1 MSTDT
6 NIDELVKRSKAAGAK
21 LETLD
26 QKTLDGVVRAIA
38 KVVYDNAEQLAR
50 MTVDETRMGKYEDKI
65 LKCKGKSRIIW
76 NSLKGVKSRGIISV
90 NEATG
95 ITEVAKPMGVIAAV
109 TPTTNPV
116 VTPMCNSM
124 FAIKG
129 GNTIIVAPHPRA
141 AKVNSFLAELI
152 RKAVVEAGAPAD
164 IYLTLD
170 TPSVEATG
178 ELMKKADVV
187 VATGGGPMVKAA
199 YSSGK
204 PSFGVGPGN
213 VQVLLDRNIDLADT
227 VEKILVGRTYDN
239 GIICAAEQA
248 VIAHKEDAEA
258 VIAQFKKS
266 GAHYISKAEE
276 VSRIVK
282 ILFPNGVIN
291 KDAVGQ
297 SVEKLAKLVSI
308 EIPAGTRA
316 LLLEGADEELRL
328 EKMFPV
334 LALYRYSSWEEAVG
348 IAYRNLKLQGL
359 GHSVSLHSTNQDHIN
374 YAGVTLPV
382 SRIMVNQVASTN
394 VGGAFINGLN
404 PTTTIG
410 CGSWGNNSISE
421 NLFYKH
427 LINVSRIAMVKKGAK
442 IPTDDEIWGE

>member
-1 MSTDT
+1 MDAG
-6 NIDELVKRSKAAGAK
+6 IDDLVKRSRIAGSK
-21 LETLD
+21 LEALD

-50 MTVDETRMGKYEDKI
+50 MAVDETRMGKYEDKV

-76 NSLKGVKSRGIISV
+76 NALKNVKSRGIISV
-90 NEATG
+90 NETTG
-95 ITEVAKPMGVIAAV
+95 ITEIAKPMGVIAAV

-116 VTPMCNSM
+116 VTPMCNAM

-129 GNTIIVAPHPRA
+129 ANTIIVAPHPRA
-141 AKVNSFLAELI
+141 AKLNSFLAELI
-152 RKAVVEAGAPAD
+152 RKAIVEAGAPAD
-164 IYLTLD
+164 IYLTLEA
-170 TPSVEATG
+170 PSVETTA
-178 ELMKKADVV
+178 ELMRKADVV
-187 VATGGGPMVKAA
+187 VATGGGAMVKAA

-213 VQVLLDRNIDLADT
+213 VQVLLDRNLNLPET

-239 GIICAAEQA
+239 GIICSSEQS
-248 VIAHKEDAEA
+248 VIVHKEDAEA
-258 VIAQFKKS
+258 VISQFQKS
-266 GAHYISKAEE
+266 GAYYISKPEE

-282 ILFPNGVIN
+282 ILFPGGVIS

-297 SVEKLAKLVSI
+297 SVETLAKLVNI
-308 EIPAGTRA
+308 QVPAGTRA
-316 LLLEGADEELRL
+316 LLMEGADEELRF

-334 LALYRYSSWEEAVG
+334 LAVYRYDSWEEAVET
-348 IAYRNLKLQGL
+348 AYKNLKLQGI
-359 GHSVSLHSTNQDHIN
+359 GHSVSLHSSNQEHIN
-374 YAGVTLPV
+374 YAGVRLPV
-382 SRIMVNQVASTN
+382 SRIMVNQVSSTN

-427 LINVSRIAMVKKGAK
+427 LINISRIAAVKKDAK
-442 IPTDDEIWGE
+442 IPADDEIWGE

>member
-1 MSTDT
+1 MSTI
-6 NIDELVKRSKAAGAK
+6 IDELVKRSKIAGEK

-50 MTVDETRMGKYEDKI
+50 MSVDETRMGKYEDKL

-76 NSLKGVKSRGIISV
+76 NALKGVKSHGIISV

-95 ITEVAKPMGVIAAV
+95 ITEIAKPMGVIAAV

-116 VTPMCNSM
+116 VTPMCNAM

-129 GNTIIVAPHPRA
+129 ANTIIVAPHPRA
-141 AKVNSFLAELI
+141 AKVNSFVAELF
-152 RKAVVEAGAPAD
+152 RKAIVEAGAPAD
-164 IYLTLD
+164 IYLTLEA
-170 TPSVEATG
+170 PSVEMTA
-178 ELMKKADVV
+178 ELMGKADVV
-187 VATGGGPMVKAA
+187 VATGGGAMVKAA

-213 VQVLLDRNIDLADT
+213 VQVLLDRNLNLPET

-239 GIICAAEQA
+239 GIICSSEQS
-248 VIAHKEDAEA
+248 VIVHKEDAEA
-258 VIAQFKKS
+258 VISQFQKS
-266 GAHYISKAEE
+266 GAYYISKPDE

-282 ILFPNGVIN
+282 ILFPNGVIS

-297 SVEKLAKLVSI
+297 SVETLAKLVNI
-308 EIPAGTRA
+308 EIPAGTRS
-316 LLLEGADEELRL
+316 LLLEGVDEELRL

-334 LALYRYSSWEEAVG
+334 LALYRYDSWEEAVE
-348 IAYRNLKLQGL
+348 IAYKNLKLQGM
-359 GHSVSLHSTNQDHIN
+359 GHSVSLHSLDQEHIN
-374 YAGVTLPV
+374 YAGVRLPV
-382 SRIMVNQVASTN
+382 SRIMVNQVSSTN

-427 LINVSRIAMVKKGAK
+427 LINVSRIARVKKDAK

>member
-1 MSTDT
+1 MKMNA
-6 NIDELVKRSKAAGAK
+6 NIDDLVKRSKIAGAK

-26 QKTLDGVVRAIA
+26 QKTLDGIVRAIA

-50 MTVDETRMGKYEDKI
+50 MTVDETRMGKYEDKV

-76 NSLKGVKSRGIISV
+76 NALKNVKSRGIISV
-90 NEATG
+90 NETTG

-116 VTPMCNSM
+116 VTPMCNAM
-124 FAIKG
+124 YAIKG
-129 GNTIIVAPHPRA
+129 ANTIIVAPHPRA

-164 IYLTLD
+164 IYLTLEAP
-170 TPSVEATG
+170 TVEMTA
-178 ELMKKADVV
+178 ELMGKADVV
-187 VATGGGPMVKAA
+187 VATGGGAMVKAA

-213 VQVLLDRNIDLADT
+213 VQVLLDRNLNLSET

-239 GIICAAEQA
+239 GIICSAEQA
-248 VIAHKEDAEA
+248 VIVHKEDAEA
-258 VIAQFKKS
+258 VISQFQKS
-266 GAHYISKAEE
+266 GAYYISKPEE

-282 ILFPNGVIN
+282 ILFPKGVIS

-297 SVEKLAKLVSI
+297 SVETLAKLVNI
-308 EIPAGTRA
+308 QVPAETRA

-334 LALYRYSSWEEAVG
+334 LAVYRYDSWEEAVE
-348 IAYRNLKLQGL
+348 IAYKNLKLQGI
-359 GHSVSLHSTNQDHIN
+359 GHSVSLHSLNQEHIN
-374 YAGVTLPV
+374 YAAVRLPV
-382 SRIMVNQVASTN
+382 SRIMVNQVSSTN

-427 LINVSRIAMVKKGAK
+427 LINVSRIAAVKKDAK
-442 IPTDDEIWGE
+442 IPNDDEIWGE

>member
-1 MSTDT
+1 MGTDT
-6 NIDELVKRSKAAGAK
+6 SIDELIKRSKAAGAK

-26 QKTLDGVVRAIA
+26 QKTVDGVVRAIA
-38 KVVYDNAEQLAR
+38 KVVYDNADQLAR
-50 MTVDETRMGKYEDKI
+50 MTVDETRMGKYEDKV

-76 NSLKGVKSRGIISV
+76 NALKGVKSRGILSV

-95 ITEVAKPMGVIAAV
+95 ITEIAKPMGVIAAV

-116 VTPMCNSM
+116 VTPMCNAM
-124 FAIKG
+124 YAIKG

-141 AKVNSFLAELI
+141 AKVNSFLAGLI
-152 RKAVVEAGAPAD
+152 QKAIVAAGAPAD
-164 IYLTLD
+164 IYLTLESA
-170 TPSVEATG
+170 SVEATG
-178 ELMKKADVV
+178 ELMKKVDVV

-213 VQVLLDRNIDLADT
+213 VQVLLDRNLDLAET
-227 VEKILVGRTYDN
+227 VKKILVGRTYDN

-248 VIAHKEDAEA
+248 VITHKEDADA
-258 VIAQFKKS
+258 VIAEFKKQ
-266 GAHYISKAEE
+266 GAYYISKADE

-297 SVEKLAKLVSI
+297 SVEKLAQLVNI
-308 EIPAGTRA
+308 EIPAGTQA

-334 LALYRYSSWEEAVG
+334 LALYRYSSWEEAVE

-359 GHSVSLHSTNQDHIN
+359 GHSISLHSSNQDHIN

-382 SRIMVNQVASTN
+382 SRIMVNQTSSTN

-427 LINVSRIAMVKKGAK
+427 LINISRIAAVKKDAK
-442 IPTDDEIWGE
+442 IPTDDQIWGD

>member
-1 MSTDT
+1 MNA
-6 NIDELVKRSKAAGAK
+6 NIDDLVKRSKIAGAEM
-21 LETLD
+21 ETLD

-50 MTVDETRMGKYEDKI
+50 MTVDETRMGKYEDKV

-76 NSLKGVKSRGIISV
+76 NALKNVKSRGIISV
-90 NEATG
+90 NETTG

-116 VTPMCNSM
+116 VTPMCNAM
-124 FAIKG
+124 YAIKG
-129 GNTIIVAPHPRA
+129 ANTIIVAPHPRA

-164 IYLTLD
+164 IYLTLEAP
-170 TPSVEATG
+170 TVEMTA
-178 ELMKKADVV
+178 ELMGKADVV
-187 VATGGGPMVKAA
+187 VATGGGAMVKAA

-213 VQVLLDRNIDLADT
+213 VQVLLDRNLNLSET

-239 GIICAAEQA
+239 GIICSAEQA
-248 VIAHKEDAEA
+248 VIVHKEDAEA
-258 VIAQFKKS
+258 VISQFQKS
-266 GAHYISKAEE
+266 GAYYISKPEE

-282 ILFPNGVIN
+282 ILFPKGVIS

-297 SVEKLAKLVSI
+297 SVETLAKLVNI
-308 EIPAGTRA
+308 QVPAETRA

-334 LALYRYSSWEEAVG
+334 LAVYRYDSWEEAVE
-348 IAYRNLKLQGL
+348 IAYKNLKLQGI
-359 GHSVSLHSTNQDHIN
+359 GHSVSLHSLNQEHIN
-374 YAGVTLPV
+374 YAAVRLPV
-382 SRIMVNQVASTN
+382 SRIMVNQVSSTN

-427 LINVSRIAMVKKGAK
+427 LINVSRIAAVKKDAK
-442 IPTDDEIWGE
+442 IPNDDEIWGE